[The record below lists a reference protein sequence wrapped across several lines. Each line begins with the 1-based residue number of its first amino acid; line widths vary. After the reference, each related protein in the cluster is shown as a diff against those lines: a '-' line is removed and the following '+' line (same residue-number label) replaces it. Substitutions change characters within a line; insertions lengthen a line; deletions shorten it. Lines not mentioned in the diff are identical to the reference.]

1 MSGAW
6 SQLEQL
12 LTCAICLDRFRNPKL
27 LPCQHTFCGEPC
39 MEGLV
44 DYARRQIKCPECR
57 AEHRIPYNGVQ
68 SFPNNVTLTRFLD
81 LHRSITGEEP
91 EPLPSQMDRCNVC
104 GEKSY
109 CNGCSH
115 CGKKVCDECRTAHL
129 DILRREINR
138 INSQIRRGLD
148 NLSEHA
154 EQANKGNEKLLS
166 ITSQIRDEITE
177 SVRRLVKDLKDRET
191 KLLEELDEFTIN
203 ETKNS
208 GKLKEDFEIELATIT
223 SNSELAD
230 EHITE
235 TDEWTDAELME
246 FKDIFMKTLDFLRN
260 LDTDS
265 MDYSRKIKY
274 IQKVDLDSIRRNVA
288 DFGEIRIIQSSLSSN
303 FLSPLSPADSTS
315 NLAIPQSSLMR
326 SQSDHRLAQFA
337 STTTTPSSRSQR
349 SDPLQ
354 RSYLDVTSGQNKY
367 GSDSERE
374 RGNSPPGGGRRI
386 EGSVRFGSVHER
398 SSTTRN
404 NNDFGYTRG
413 WQRPGDS
420 DYEPSNSANFRSR
433 FMRERI
439 RERTAGTT
447 NDDHS
452 FDDHDSDLLSGH
464 RVRFQEES
472 SSSSSTTKPKLF
484 DTEEMAN
491 MRTPLSGLIK
501 LSDSPHLME
510 RLHQNEIKAKQKA
523 AEVKENESSM
533 TTTTTNATMPPIT
546 NVTSTPNPTPVHRP
560 ARQISEDEIEKQKK
574 QNQAAFTQTQQQSTI
589 TTNNNTSTPRTITTT
604 NRSSDNNNSSN
615 SSTNITN
622 TSTSVTNRRIQAIQQ
637 EEKRSPSSSDDNSDD
652 LNYDDDNVT
661 TTTRPTTTNSS
672 ARRRIYASSHVTSGG
687 NSNQSANNFSQ
698 STEYGGESSSRNKY
712 SQSSSYG
719 LNTGNTGSNNRQ
731 VLNSSMSSLPNR
743 TVSSIPS
750 SSSSSSSSTRTTLV
764 PGEDLMTGCVQPS
777 SISPSKLL
785 SSELSPSSS
794 SSAPASVSSSKSST
808 PFSKSPTN
816 SSTSTFNNNNQ
827 SASTSKSAYYNNKKH
842 NNKSSNIYGA
852 SGSSSSS
859 GGGGGGCVGGSSGIS
874 GIGISDMYDN
884 NYDDIN
890 PTSYSSSSTTATHN
904 RHNESS
910 KYQSYVPSSR
920 YHHRHRYQH
929 YSSSPSI
936 HITSDTLS
944 SSKNSTT
951 SSPPQRNLSPIPS
964 ISSNEQTPYGSAAN
978 STQPSPL
985 PPPTLSASNVPTS
998 PESEQ
1003 TEEEE
1008 EKEPEDIET
1017 NNESSA
1023 KTSPSESPQPQH
1035 SIAGTTTSSI
1045 LYKPSSSPTQTTAI
1059 QTSSSNRDDV
1069 EIVTQKGNVTIMRRK
1084 RQTKNDSSDDDDDE
1098 DDEEENVQRNDE
1110 NEMDDRPRLYR
1121 VNSSDNRFNGEL
1133 AIPSQLNWLRPS
1145 VESQF
1150 SSTKNNTDNR
1160 QVNQDHVNDGQ
1171 EEEEEAGDDDD
1182 DEYEYVD
1189 EEIEDEEENDNEIIY
1204 LPGQQEDNNRYL
1216 NVKTI
1221 ENNNE
1226 LSEES
1231 EMSVEEEN
1239 EDDDDDDDDQMK
1251 SASEDVIKREQSSSN
1266 DDLLEFIDANDDD
1279 EKSEDDDDEETDEET
1294 EENDDDDDA
1303 DDDDEEEMVD
1313 AETNNNTFYSNSNNI
1328 HKTKIQNH

>member
-546 NVTSTPNPTPVHRP
+546 NSTPNPTPVHRP

-777 SISPSKLL
+777 SIT
-785 SSELSPSSS
+785 
-794 SSAPASVSSSKSST
+794 PASVSSSKSST

-859 GGGGGGCVGGSSGIS
+859 SGGGGGGCVGGSSGIS
-874 GIGISDMYDN
+874 GIGIRYHTNSMN
-884 NYDDIN
+884 IASNGN
-890 PTSYSSSSTTATHN
+890 PTINHASSLSSLPFNQYVGGGGSGGSNYLSTTPSTNWRDYQITGSSSSSHTPI
-904 RHNESS
+904 S
-910 KYQSYVPSSR
+910 
-920 YHHRHRYQH
+920 
-929 YSSSPSI
+929 
-936 HITSDTLS
+936 
-944 SSKNSTT
+944 T
-951 SSPPQRNLSPIPS
+951 SSLI
-964 ISSNEQTPYGSAAN
+964 
-978 STQPSPL
+978 
-985 PPPTLSASNVPTS
+985 
-998 PESEQ
+998 
-1003 TEEEE
+1003 
-1008 EKEPEDIET
+1008 DT
-1017 NNESSA
+1017 NNNSIPATIVS
-1023 KTSPSESPQPQH
+1023 KGSTSN
-1035 SIAGTTTSSI
+1035 SSI
-1045 LYKPSSSPTQTTAI
+1045 
-1059 QTSSSNRDDV
+1059 
-1069 EIVTQKGNVTIMRRK
+1069 
-1084 RQTKNDSSDDDDDE
+1084 
-1098 DDEEENVQRNDE
+1098 
-1110 NEMDDRPRLYR
+1110 
-1121 VNSSDNRFNGEL
+1121 
-1133 AIPSQLNWLRPS
+1133 
-1145 VESQF
+1145 
-1150 SSTKNNTDNR
+1150 
-1160 QVNQDHVNDGQ
+1160 
-1171 EEEEEAGDDDD
+1171 
-1182 DEYEYVD
+1182 
-1189 EEIEDEEENDNEIIY
+1189 
-1204 LPGQQEDNNRYL
+1204 
-1216 NVKTI
+1216 
-1221 ENNNE
+1221 
-1226 LSEES
+1226 
-1231 EMSVEEEN
+1231 
-1239 EDDDDDDDDQMK
+1239 
-1251 SASEDVIKREQSSSN
+1251 EQH
-1266 DDLLEFIDANDDD
+1266 
-1279 EKSEDDDDEETDEET
+1279 
-1294 EENDDDDDA
+1294 NDDDDISSSKD
-1303 DDDDEEEMVD
+1303 
-1313 AETNNNTFYSNSNNI
+1313 NNNQMQSLSNPTVQPSDPLQQQQQIAINDDSNLSEHDSNYNSKTNVLIVDENNNNCLDSHAIDVPIRKRIRIKKKESNSNNNVVSSATTPI
-1328 HKTKIQNH
+1328 TLTTYSLPETFDQK